1 MSVTYTSTTGKP
13 VIVGSYIIGVSPGL
27 SLDNAVDELDVLVGI
42 SLNRTNT
49 TALELKSNLQ
59 EIVNVIP
66 VIIPNSSTVA
76 TNGSI
81 TLTALPDTYALGAW
95 VYLPAGAIV
104 GGAAG
109 FYWTVFS
116 STTEGIVKTNYV
128 DPSATEFLP
137 YVPTGTLTT
146 AVGSNSAYVT
156 PTASDVALINIT
168 LPANTVSVGSALKA
182 FCRVTCPSTAN
193 AKTVKHLLGTTTIG
207 YQTFAGLTTGGIL
220 TTATFSRTNA
230 KQITGTFGDS
240 GSTATT
246 FGTVNTAAESKFVI
260 TGQLAAPTEYIV
272 LEAFTIS
279 QTFN

>member
-27 SLDNAVDELDVLVGI
+27 SLGNAVDELDVLVGI

-76 TNGSI
+76 TNGAI
-81 TLTALPDTYALGAW
+81 TLAALPNTYALEAW

-116 STTEGIVKTNYV
+116 GGAGVGIVKTNYV

-137 YVPTGTLTT
+137 YVPTGILTT
-146 AVGSNSAYVT
+146 AVGSNSTYVT
-156 PTASDVALINIT
+156 PTASDIALINIT

-182 FCRVTCPSTAN
+182 FCRVTCSNGAD
-193 AKTVKHLLGTTTIG
+193 AKTVKHLLGSTTIG
-207 YQTFAGLTTGGIL
+207 SQAFTTSTGGTL

-230 KQITGTFGDS
+230 KQIMGTFGDS
-240 GSTATT
+240 GIAATT
-246 FGTVNTAAESKFVI
+246 FGTVNTAAASKFVI
-260 TGQLAAPTEYIV
+260 TGQLAAITGYIV
-272 LEAFTIS
+272 LEAFTVS

>member
-1 MSVTYTSTTGKP
+1 MSVTYTSTTGKA
-13 VIVGSYIIGVSPGL
+13 VIAGSYVVGVSPGL
-27 SLDNAVDELDVLVGI
+27 ALDNAVDELDVLVGNT
-42 SLNRTNT
+42 LNRTNT
-49 TALELKSNLQ
+49 SAWELKSNLQ
-59 EIVNVIP
+59 EIVNAIP
-66 VIIPNSSTVA
+66 VILPNSSTVA
-76 TNGSI
+76 ANGAI

-116 STTEGIVKTNYV
+116 STTAGIVKTNYV

-156 PTASDVALINIT
+156 PTASDIALINIT

-182 FCRVTCPSTAN
+182 FCRVTCPSAGD

-207 YQTFAGLTTGGIL
+207 NVVFTTSTGGTL
-220 TTATFSRTNA
+220 TTATFSRTDA
-230 KQITGTFGDS
+230 KQIMGTFGDS
-240 GSTATT
+240 GTSATT

-260 TGQLAAPTEYIV
+260 TGRLGATTGYIV
-272 LEAFTIS
+272 LEAFTVS

>member
-1 MSVTYTSTTGKP
+1 MSVTYTSTTGKA
-13 VIVGSYIIGVSPGL
+13 VIAGSYVVGVSPGL
-27 SLDNAVDELDVLVGI
+27 ALDNAVDELDALVGI

-49 TALELKSNLQ
+49 TAWELKSNLQ
-59 EIVNVIP
+59 EIVNAIP
-66 VIIPNSSTVA
+66 VIIPNSSTVG
-76 TNGSI
+76 TNGAI

-116 STTEGIVKTNYV
+116 STTAGIVKTNYV

-156 PTASDVALINIT
+156 PTGPDVALINIT

-182 FCRVTCPSTAN
+182 FCRVTCSISAN

-207 YQTFAGLTTGGIL
+207 YQTFTGVTAGGIL

-230 KQITGTFGDS
+230 KQIMGTFGNS
-240 GSTATT
+240 GTAATT
-246 FGTVNTAAESKFVI
+246 FGTVNTAAASKFVI

>member
-1 MSVTYTSTTGKP
+1 MSVTYTSTTGKA

-59 EIVNVIP
+59 EMVNVIP

-116 STTEGIVKTNYV
+116 STTAGIVKTNYV

-156 PTASDVALINIT
+156 PTASDIALINIT

-182 FCRVTCPSTAN
+182 FCRVTCSNAAD
-193 AKTVKHLLGTTTIG
+193 AKTVKHLLGSTTIG
-207 YQTFAGLTTGGIL
+207 SQAFTTSTGGTL
-220 TTATFSRTNA
+220 TTATFSRANA
-230 KQITGTFGDS
+230 KQIMGTFGDS
-240 GSTATT
+240 GIAATT
-246 FGTVNTAAESKFVI
+246 FGTVNTAAASKFVI
-260 TGQLAAPTEYIV
+260 TGQLAATTGYIV

>member
-1 MSVTYTSTTGKP
+1 
-13 VIVGSYIIGVSPGL
+13 
-27 SLDNAVDELDVLVGI
+27 
-42 SLNRTNT
+42 
-49 TALELKSNLQ
+49 
-59 EIVNVIP
+59 
-66 VIIPNSSTVA
+66 
-76 TNGSI
+76 
-81 TLTALPDTYALGAW
+81 

-116 STTEGIVKTNYV
+116 STTAGIVKTNYV

-156 PTASDVALINIT
+156 PTGSDVALINIT

-182 FCRVTCPSTAN
+182 FCRVTCPIAED
-193 AKTVKHLLGTTTIG
+193 AKTVKHLLGSTTIG
-207 YQTFAGLTTGGIL
+207 SRAFTISTGGTL

-230 KQITGTFGDS
+230 KQIMGTFENS
-240 GSTATT
+240 GVAATT
-246 FGTVNTAAESKFVI
+246 FGTVNTAAASKFVI
-260 TGQLAAPTEYIV
+260 TGQLAATTGYIV
-272 LEAFTIS
+272 LEAFTVS

>member
-1 MSVTYTSTTGKP
+1 MSVTYTSTTGKA
-13 VIVGSYIIGVSPGL
+13 VIAGSYVVGVSPGL
-27 SLDNAVDELDVLVGI
+27 ALDNAVDELDVLVGI

-49 TALELKSNLQ
+49 TAWELKSNSQ
-59 EIVNVIP
+59 EIVNAIP
-66 VIIPNSSTVA
+66 VIIPNSSTVG
-76 TNGSI
+76 TNGAI
-81 TLTALPDTYALGAW
+81 TLTALQDTYALGAW

-116 STTEGIVKTNYV
+116 STTAGIVKTNYV

-182 FCRVTCPSTAN
+182 FCRVTCSISAN

-207 YQTFAGLTTGGIL
+207 YQTFSGITAGGIL

-230 KQITGTFGDS
+230 KQIMGTFGNS
-240 GSTATT
+240 GTAATT

>member
-1 MSVTYTSTTGKP
+1 MSVTYTSTTGKA

-168 LPANTVSVGSALKA
+168 LPANTVSVGSVLKA
-182 FCRVTCPSTAN
+182 FCRVTCSMAVGT
-193 AKTVKHLLGTTTIG
+193 KTVKHLLGTTTIG
-207 YQTFAGLTTGGIL
+207 SQAFTSSTGGTL

-230 KQITGTFGDS
+230 KQIMGTFGDS
-240 GSTATT
+240 GIAATT
-246 FGTVNTAAESKFVI
+246 VGTVNTAAASKFVI
-260 TGQLAAPTEYIV
+260 TGQLSSTTGYIV

>member
-1 MSVTYTSTTGKP
+1 MSVTYTSTIGKA
-13 VIVGSYIIGVSPGL
+13 VIAGSYVVGVSPGL
-27 SLDNAVDELDVLVGI
+27 ALDNAVDELDALVGI

-49 TALELKSNLQ
+49 TAWELKSNLQ
-59 EIVNVIP
+59 EIVNAIP

-76 TNGSI
+76 TNGAI

-109 FYWTVFS
+109 FYWTIFS
-116 STTEGIVKTNYV
+116 STTAGIVKTNYV

-146 AVGSNSAYVT
+146 AVGSNSGYVT

-182 FCRVTCPSTAN
+182 FCRVTCPSAAD

-207 YQTFAGLTTGGIL
+207 SQAFTTSTGGTL
-220 TTATFSRTNA
+220 TTATFSRTDA
-230 KQITGTFGDS
+230 KQIMGTFGDTGVS
-240 GSTATT
+240 ATT

-260 TGQLAAPTEYIV
+260 TGRLAATTGYIV
-272 LEAFTIS
+272 LEAFAVS

>member
-1 MSVTYTSTTGKP
+1 MSVTYTSTTGKA

-49 TALELKSNLQ
+49 TALELKSNSQ
-59 EIVNVIP
+59 EIVNAIP
-66 VIIPNSSTVA
+66 VIIPNSSTVG
-76 TNGSI
+76 TNGAI
-81 TLTALPDTYALGAW
+81 TLTALQDTYALGAW

-168 LPANTVSVGSALKA
+168 LPANTVSVGSVLKA
-182 FCRVTCPSTAN
+182 FCRVTCSMAVGT
-193 AKTVKHLLGTTTIG
+193 KTVKHLLGTTTIG
-207 YQTFAGLTTGGIL
+207 SQAFTGPTGGTL

-230 KQITGTFGDS
+230 KQIMGTFGDS
-240 GSTATT
+240 GIAATT
-246 FGTVNTAAESKFVI
+246 FGTVNTAAASKFVI
-260 TGQLAAPTEYIV
+260 TGQLAATTGYIV

>member
-1 MSVTYTSTTGKP
+1 MSVTYTSTIGKA
-13 VIVGSYIIGVSPGL
+13 VIAGSYVVGVSPGL
-27 SLDNAVDELDVLVGI
+27 ALDNAVDELDALVGI

-49 TALELKSNLQ
+49 TAWELKSNLQ
-59 EIVNVIP
+59 EIVNAIP

-76 TNGSI
+76 TNGAI

-109 FYWTVFS
+109 FYWTIFS
-116 STTEGIVKTNYV
+116 STTAGIVKTNYV

-156 PTASDVALINIT
+156 PTASDIALINIT

-182 FCRVTCPSTAN
+182 FCRVTCPNAAD
-193 AKTVKHLLGTTTIG
+193 AKTVKHLLGSTTIG
-207 YQTFAGLTTGGIL
+207 SQAFSTSTGGTL

-230 KQITGTFGDS
+230 KQVMGTFGVS
-240 GSTATT
+240 GIAATT
-246 FGTVNTAAESKFVI
+246 FGTVNTAAASKFVI
-260 TGQLAAPTEYIV
+260 TGQLAATTGYIV
-272 LEAFTIS
+272 LEAFTVS

>member
-1 MSVTYTSTTGKP
+1 MPVTYTSTTGKA

-146 AVGSNSAYVT
+146 AVGSNSAYIT
-156 PTASDVALINIT
+156 PTGPDVALINIT
-168 LPANTVSVGSALKA
+168 LPANTVSVGSVLKA
-182 FCRVTCPSTAN
+182 FCRVTCSMAVGT
-193 AKTVKHLLGTTTIG
+193 KTVKHLLGTTTIG
-207 YQTFAGLTTGGIL
+207 YQTFTGVTAGGIL

-230 KQITGTFGDS
+230 KQIMGTFGNS
-240 GSTATT
+240 GTAATT

-260 TGQLAAPTEYIV
+260 AGQLAAPTEYIV